1 MRIEIWADVV
11 CPWMYIGKRR
21 LERALA
27 ERSGEPVEVV
37 WRPYRIDPTA
47 PAVSEPID
55 EVLRDPFVETA
66 LEACGPV
73 GSGDGELV
81 QMSELAAAEGLG
93 DRWGAAWR
101 ANSHDAHR
109 LLALAEAEG
118 GPAMQDAV
126 AEGVLRAHFV
136 AGRDIADPEVLAGIA
151 TAAGFARGGEVLA
164 DGGGEEQVRELLLW
178 GSAEGVRTSPTF
190 VVNGMALTGA
200 QSPEL
205 IAEFLDEATGRRP
218 RELPAEVER
227 LRRAEALFD
236 LANPLG
242 ALELLKPLAETH
254 AEDRNVRFLAAR
266 AYYRSAQLNRARST
280 LEALLQEGA
289 DDAYVHLLLGRTL
302 ERQGQRG
309 LAEPHLRLAAVMDPA
324 LG

>member
-21 LERALA
+21 LERALV
-27 ERSGEPVEVV
+27 ERSGAPVEVV

-55 EVLRDPFVETA
+55 EFLRDPFVEVG

-73 GSGDGELV
+73 QNGDGELV

-118 GPAMQDAV
+118 SAVQDAV
-126 AEGVLRAHFV
+126 AEGLLRAHFV
-136 AGRDIADPEVLAGIA
+136 EGRDIADPEVLAGVA
-151 TAAGFARGGEVLA
+151 AEAGFARGGELLA
-164 DGGGEEQVRELLLW
+164 EGGGEARVRELLLW
-178 GSAEGVRTSPTF
+178 GQAEGVRTSPTL
-190 VVNGMALTGA
+190 VANGMALTGA

-205 IAEFLDEATGRRP
+205 IAEFLAEAAGRER
-218 RELPAEVER
+218 RRLPEEVER
-227 LRRAEALFD
+227 LRRAEALLG

-242 ALELLKPLAETH
+242 ALELLGPLTETH
-254 AEDRNVRFLAAR
+254 ADDRNVRFLAAR

-280 LEALLQEGA
+280 LEALLEESA
-289 DDAYVHLLLGRTL
+289 DDAYAHLLLGRTL
-302 ERQGQRG
+302 QRQGERE

-324 LG
+324 LA

>member
-55 EVLRDPFVETA
+55 EFLRDPFVEVG

-73 GSGDGELV
+73 LDEDGELV
-81 QMSELAAAEGLG
+81 RMSELAAAEGIG
-93 DRWGAAWR
+93 GRWGAIWR
-101 ANSHDAHR
+101 ADSHDAHR

-118 GPAMQDAV
+118 PAVQDAV

-136 AGRDIADPEVLAGIA
+136 EGRDIADPEVLADVA
-151 TAAGFARGGEVLA
+151 ADAGFDRGGELLA
-164 DGGGEEQVRELLLW
+164 DGGGEERVRELLLW

-190 VVNGMALTGA
+190 VANGMTLTGA
-200 QSPEL
+200 RSPEL
-205 IAEFLDEATGRRP
+205 IAGFLDEAAGRWP
-218 RELPAEVER
+218 RELPEEVER
-227 LRRAEALFD
+227 LRRAEALLE
-236 LANPLG
+236 LADPLG
-242 ALELLKPLAETH
+242 ALELLRPLIETH
-254 AEDRNVRFLAAR
+254 ADDRNVRFLAAR
-266 AYYRSAQLNRARST
+266 AYYRSAQLNRARAT
-280 LEALLQEGA
+280 LEGLLEESA

-302 ERQGQRG
+302 QRQGERE
-309 LAEPHLRLAAVMDPA
+309 LAGPHLRLAAVMDPA
-324 LG
+324 LA

>member
-27 ERSGEPVEVV
+27 ERSGGPVEVV

-47 PAVSEPID
+47 PAVSEPVD
-55 EVLRDPFVETA
+55 EFLRDPFVEVA

-73 GSGDGELV
+73 QNGDGELV
-81 QMSELAAAEGLG
+81 QMSELAAAEGIG

-118 GPAMQDAV
+118 PAVQDAV

-136 AGRDIADPEVLAGIA
+136 EGRDIADPEVLAGVA
-151 TAAGFARGGEVLA
+151 AEAGFARGGELLA
-164 DGGGEEQVRELLLW
+164 EGGGEERVRELLLW
-178 GSAEGVRTSPTF
+178 GQAEGVRTSPTF
-190 VVNGMALTGA
+190 VANGMALTGA

-205 IAEFLDEATGRRP
+205 IAEFLAEAVGRER
-218 RELPAEVER
+218 RRLPEEVER
-227 LRRAEALFD
+227 LRRAEALLE

-242 ALELLKPLAETH
+242 ALELLGPLTETH
-254 AEDRNVRFLAAR
+254 ADDRNVRFLAAR

-280 LEALLQEGA
+280 LEALLEERA
-289 DDAYVHLLLGRTL
+289 DDAYAHLLLGRTL
-302 ERQGQRG
+302 QRQGERD
-309 LAEPHLRLAAVMDPA
+309 LAEPHLRLAAVMDPELA
-324 LG
+324 